1 MIINNYRKS
10 DKTFYESL
18 LAGMEDTENYK
29 TKEIFSEAVQK
40 YMDFHD
46 IETNN
51 KLHSLDEA
59 EQNAFLVSLTNKLY
73 RLMISKVDEIEYGDI
88 PNTKGDITKLPK
100 YKDIRKTLEVLRT
113 IFKQYRENEKPI
125 LEIENALSYVE
136 SYQDIFMSCYAGKI
150 ELGIMIYNN
159 ICLAIIASIS
169 YMISVC
175 IEYIKSTKNDGME
188 VVLKK
193 NKISKVKESLLYES
207 LVKFNDSSRKGDIE
221 NALRPLIKSKV
232 KNLAA
237 IAPILFG
244 IVSVI
249 GLILGCI
256 SMLKDIVYFFYA
268 ARLRISQYFDVQAGL
283 LEMNAQ
289 MLKDSDAETVGDKNR
304 VIGRQLAIAARFHKI
319 ADAIAID
326 SNNAEKNA
334 TSDIKNDNKKY
345 KMDDVDN
352 NDDDGALF

>member
-18 LAGMEDTENYK
+18 IAGMEDTGSYK
-29 TKEIFSEAVQK
+29 TKEVFSEAVQK

-73 RLMISKVDEIEYGDI
+73 RLMIARVDEIEYGDI
-88 PNTKGDITKLPK
+88 PNTKGDILKLPK
-100 YKDIRKTLEVLRT
+100 YKDIRKTIEVLKS

-136 SYQDIFMSCYAGKI
+136 TYQDIFMSCYAGKI

-175 IEYIKSTKNDGME
+175 IEYIKSTKNIGME

-207 LVKFNDSSRKGDIE
+207 LVKFNDASRKGDIE
-221 NALRPLIKSKV
+221 NTLRPLIKAKV
-232 KNLAA
+232 KNVAE

-244 IVSVI
+244 VMTVI
-249 GLILGCI
+249 GLILGCV

-268 ARLRISQYFDVQAGL
+268 TRVRVSQYFDLQAGL

-289 MLKDSDAETVGDKNR
+289 MLKDSNVETVGEKDR
-304 VIGRQLAIAARFHKI
+304 VIERQLAIAARFHKV

-326 SNNAEKNA
+326 SVNAERNA
-334 TSDIKNDNKKY
+334 NYSIKNDNRKY
-345 KMDDVDN
+345 KMDDVEN
-352 NDDDGALF
+352 NDDNGALF

>member
-18 LAGMEDTENYK
+18 LAGMEDTGSYK
-29 TKEIFSEAVQK
+29 TKEVFSEAVQK

-73 RLMISKVDEIEYGDI
+73 RLMIARVDEIEYGDI

-100 YKDIRKTLEVLRT
+100 YKDIRKTIEVLKS

-136 SYQDIFMSCYAGKI
+136 TYQDIFMSCYAGKI

-175 IEYIKSTKNDGME
+175 IEYIKSTKNIGME

-207 LVKFNDSSRKGDIE
+207 LVKFNDASRKGDIE
-221 NALRPLIKSKV
+221 NTLRPLIKAKV
-232 KNLAA
+232 KNVAE

-244 IVSVI
+244 VMTVI
-249 GLILGCI
+249 GLILGCV

-268 ARLRISQYFDVQAGL
+268 TRVRVSQYFDLQAGL

-289 MLKDSDAETVGDKNR
+289 MLKDSNVETMGEKDR
-304 VIGRQLAIAARFHKI
+304 VIERQLAIAARFHKV

-326 SNNAEKNA
+326 SVNAERNA
-334 TSDIKNDNKKY
+334 TSNIKNDNRKY
-345 KMDDVDN
+345 KMDDVEN
-352 NDDDGALF
+352 NDDNGALF